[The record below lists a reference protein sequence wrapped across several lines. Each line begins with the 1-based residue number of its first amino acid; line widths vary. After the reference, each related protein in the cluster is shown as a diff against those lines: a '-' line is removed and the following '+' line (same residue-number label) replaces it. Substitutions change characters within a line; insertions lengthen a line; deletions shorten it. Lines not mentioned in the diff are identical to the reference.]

1 MIFSQKAENN
11 YYQTMPLQNTQ
22 SLVFFN
28 IFFIRIV
35 PLKNTLLQFL
45 HCIYIAQTEKK
56 EGNNHETT
64 LKIICGI
71 RLSNIM

>member
-1 MIFSQKAENN
+1 MIFSQKTEDN
-11 YYQTMPLQNTQ
+11 YYQTMPLQNTR

-28 IFFIRIV
+28 FFFIRIV

-56 EGNNHETT
+56 KRNTIT
-64 LKIICGI
+64 KLQ
-71 RLSNIM
+71 

>member
-11 YYQTMPLQNTQ
+11 YYQTMRLQNTR
-22 SLVFFN
+22 F
-28 IFFIRIV
+28 FFIRIV

-56 EGNNHETT
+56 KETHSRNY
-64 LKIICGI
+64 I
-71 RLSNIM
+71 

>member
-11 YYQTMPLQNTQ
+11 YYQTMPLQNTR
-22 SLVFFN
+22 SLVFLN
-28 IFFIRIV
+28 IFYIRIV

-56 EGNNHETT
+56 EGKTITKLH

-71 RLSNIM
+71 S

>member
-11 YYQTMPLQNTQ
+11 YYQTMPLQNTR
-22 SLVFFN
+22 SLVFFL
-28 IFFIRIV
+28 IFFFIRIV

-56 EGNNHETT
+56 EGNTITKLH
-64 LKIICGI
+64 
-71 RLSNIM
+71 

>member
-11 YYQTMPLQNTQ
+11 YYQTMPLRNTW
-22 SLVFFN
+22 SLVFLIF
-28 IFFIRIV
+28 FFIRIV

-56 EGNNHETT
+56 EGNTITILH

-71 RLSNIM
+71 RLSN